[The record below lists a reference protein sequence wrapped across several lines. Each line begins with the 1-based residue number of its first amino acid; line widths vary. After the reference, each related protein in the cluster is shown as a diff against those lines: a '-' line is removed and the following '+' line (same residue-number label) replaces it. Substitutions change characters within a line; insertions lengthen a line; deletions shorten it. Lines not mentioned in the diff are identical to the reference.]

1 MELLITLVSVQ
12 LLWVEL
18 ERMAMFVSIR
28 NEQLEEEKMIPAQ
41 DESVINVM
49 RFWAKLRELPGY
61 E

>member
-1 MELLITLVSVQ
+1 MELLVTLVSVQ

-28 NEQLEEEKMIPAQ
+28 NERLDEEKMIPAQ

>member
-28 NEQLEEEKMIPAQ
+28 NERLEEEKMIPAQ